1 MSQNKGFSFIAVIVV
16 MLVSIFL
23 IVSCLTIVNNTY
35 NMKHTEDKVSTV
47 FYNAEGKMEQVK
59 AKIVLDCK
67 TSAEKAY
74 TYVLSNLDNI
84 PEGKYK
90 DAFAIE
96 YVNDILKE
104 YTDKDLK
111 EYYEN
116 SLDFVN
122 ANASFLDRITKCGNN
137 SANVTIEVTK
147 SDKTLDS
154 LTVPKSIV
162 VKGLSV
168 KEEGNGY
175 DKTVSS
181 DIVITPPDFFN
192 KAPISD
198 DKVDYQ
204 DFVFVSDDY
213 IKFSGKNLVDGSIY
227 ATGHSNEGLETSN
240 QYAGTGIVVDKG
252 SDVVINGLHY
262 FLTKGTFNLKP
273 NSSVKIAKTNMFVN
287 RILLDTKASTYA
299 DGDKTT
305 LNING
310 NINVKEDFDVDIKGS
325 DVKLTGEYT
334 GYSEDENPSS
344 IVINEGNSNVDLTG
358 LTDLTLSGLT
368 YVRNKEKGETFGSS
382 LDAKFMQTMYLVP
395 SECITW
401 KNDAGKNYHS
411 NPVPISDKEP
421 DINLSKCKTM
431 KLETYCD
438 GTYEV
443 SNNGYSYY
451 FLKFKDGKA
460 AEYANMYLHKKTAL
474 MNLKAKT
481 FQYGNIYLS
490 QDTKVTAKGIIVG
503 YENNQLVI
511 SNTNTE
517 CKTGLFDKTNTIKDK
532 ADKLLNTLSETK
544 ENKNTDSSIFSYL
557 FKELKPNNSNMVA
570 TTLYSDDD
578 CDGKGYTVK
587 IVDGD
592 YQISGVVKGLIIAT
606 GKVTITDNSQII
618 GNVFAGK
625 GIEVGANVFSYSSDT
640 GIYPF
645 VYLTQNYSKKNEVR
659 KYFNN
664 LEIVKDL
671 GNNAS
676 ANVEENVTYENWKSE

>member
-1 MSQNKGFSFIAVIVV
+1 MSKNKGFSFIAVIVV
-16 MLVSIFL
+16 MLVILFL
-23 IVSCLTIVNNTY
+23 TVSCLAIVNNTY
-35 NMKHTEDKVSTV
+35 SMKHTEDKVSTA
-47 FYNAEGKMEQVK
+47 FYSAEGKMEQVK

-96 YVNDILKE
+96 YVNDVLKE
-104 YTDKDLK
+104 YTDTDLK
-111 EYYEN
+111 DYYEKN
-116 SLDFVN
+116 LDVVN
-122 ANASFLDRITKCGNN
+122 ANTTFLNKVTTCGNN
-137 SANVTIEVTK
+137 SSNVTIEVTK

-154 LTVPKSIV
+154 VTVPKNLVI
-162 VKGLSV
+162 KGLSV
-168 KEEGNGY
+168 NEESNGY

-252 SDVVINGLHY
+252 SDLVVNGLHY
-262 FLTKGTFNLKP
+262 ILTKGTFNLKP
-273 NSSVKIAKTNMFVN
+273 NSSATIANTNMFVN

-325 DVKLTGEYT
+325 DAKLKGEYN

-358 LTDLTLSGLT
+358 LTDLTLGGLT

-395 SECITW
+395 SECLTW
-401 KNDAGKNYHS
+401 RNDAKKVYHS
-411 NPVPISDKEP
+411 NPVPSDKEP
-421 DINLSKCKTM
+421 DINLSNCKTM

-438 GTYEV
+438 GWYKV
-443 SNNGYSYY
+443 INNGYDYY
-451 FLKFKDGKA
+451 FLKFKDEKA
-460 AEYANMYLHKKTAL
+460 SEYANMYLHKKTAL

-517 CKTGLFDKTNTIKDK
+517 YKNGLFDKTKTIKEK

-557 FKELKPNNSNMVA
+557 FKELKPNKSNRVA

-578 CDGKGYTVK
+578 CDGKGYSVK

-592 YQISGVVKGLIIAT
+592 YLISGNFKGLVIAT
-606 GKVTITDNSQII
+606 GKVIVSDNSQIM
-618 GNVFAGK
+618 GNIFAGN
-625 GIEVGANVFSYSSDT
+625 GIEVGANVSSFSSDN
-640 GIYPF
+640 GVYPF